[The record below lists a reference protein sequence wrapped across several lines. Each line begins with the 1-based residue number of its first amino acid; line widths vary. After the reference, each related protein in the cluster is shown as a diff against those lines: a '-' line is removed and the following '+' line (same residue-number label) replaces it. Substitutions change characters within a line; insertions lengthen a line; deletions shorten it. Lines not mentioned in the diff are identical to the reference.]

1 MKFSNAERA
10 EILTEMRR
18 VAAEK
23 HRYHVIPYR
32 SRWIVMES
40 GGDRR
45 AALAALTVRTKDRAI
60 QQARELAMESQ
71 GELIIHGRDGRIQEH
86 LSFREISG

>member
-18 VAAEK
+18 VAAEQ
-23 HRYHVIPYR
+23 HRYHVLPYR
-32 SRWIVMES
+32 SRWIVVEG

-45 AALAALTVRTKDRAI
+45 ALTVRTKGTAV
-60 QQARELAMESQ
+60 QSARELAMASR

-86 LSFREISG
+86 FSFRRLSG

>member
-40 GGDRR
+40 GSDRR
-45 AALAALTVRTKDRAI
+45 AALTVRTKDKAV

-71 GELIIHGRDGRIQEH
+71 GELIVHGRDGHIQEH
-86 LSFREISG
+86 LSFRELSS

>member
-45 AALAALTVRTKDRAI
+45 AALTVRTKDRAV

>member
-32 SRWIVMES
+32 SRWIVME
-40 GGDRR
+40 GGSDRG
-45 AALAALTVRTKDRAI
+45 ATLTVRTKDRAV

-71 GELIIHGRDGRIQEH
+71 GELIVHGRDGRIQEH
-86 LSFREISG
+86 LSFRQLSR